1 MNTTTAD
8 NQAGQDQ
15 ALVPATQQAGAVEQQ
30 RQERK
35 PMRMGST
42 GIDLQTFVDLWNFAN
57 VIATSGMAPK
67 GITSR
72 EAITVAIQMGL
83 EVGLPPMAA
92 LQNIAVI
99 NGRPSIWGD
108 AQLGIVR
115 TTGQLERYEEAETN
129 NASDLV
135 FRELCLTDD
144 PQQKKTLRLQL
155 AKAQASHAKNADDFG
170 VTVFVQRRGYEP
182 VFGRFTVSDAKQA
195 KLWGK
200 EGPWTNYPPRM
211 LKFRARSFALRD
223 QFGDALK
230 GLLSAEEAHDL
241 PPTVVTSQPI
251 LGTVSSQPM
260 LSAPQIHTTAA
271 EPMQPVREPEPKG
284 EKVPAQTSTQPAFE
298 LAAQPAKTDRKRN
311 PSKKELAM
319 EYLLEPSRKDRW
331 GVIHQILI
339 EQEVPGADSAATA
352 DDFCNNMSEESAGWI
367 VAQSA
372 VLDAT
377 LNKQE
382 AK

>member
-1 MNTTTAD
+1 
-8 NQAGQDQ
+8 
-15 ALVPATQQAGAVEQQ
+15 
-30 RQERK
+30 
-35 PMRMGST
+35 MRMGSS

-129 NASDLV
+129 NASDLI

-144 PQQKKTLRLQL
+144 PAEKKKLRLQL
-155 AKAQASHAKNADDFG
+155 AKAQASHAKMADDFG
-170 VTVFVQRRGYEP
+170 VTVFVQRKGYEP
-182 VFGRFTVSDAKQA
+182 VFGRFTVQDAKQA

-241 PPTVVTSQPI
+241 PPVVTTQQPSFAAV
-251 LGTVSSQPM
+251 TAQPM
-260 LSAPQIHTTAA
+260 LNAPKDPLFVEDH
-271 EPMQPVREPEPKG
+271 VRRSDVKPPEPESVKV
-284 EKVPAQTSTQPAFE
+284 EKAQPAFE
-298 LAAQPAKTDRKRN
+298 LAAQPVTAAKPERKRAV
-311 PSKKELAM
+311 SKKDQA
-319 EYLLEPSRKDRW
+319 LEFIQERKDKW
-331 GVIHQILI
+331 GAIQGLLT
-339 EQEVPGADSAATA
+339 EYNVPGADSAATVE
-352 DDFCNNMSEESAGWI
+352 DFINNMSDAAASFI
-367 VAQSA
+367 VAQTA
-372 VLDAT
+372 VLDAA